1 MAKCRDAQA
10 RNAAAGGE
18 HQALRQH
25 LTHQPSTS
33 GTKRGTQP
41 DLALSRR
48 AARQQQVRDVDAAD
62 EQHQSNRGH
71 EREQCRADLSDHLL
85 LEWKEH
91 HRAPRVAL
99 GEFPLEIGEDGSH
112 FARRLRERYAV
123 AKSRDGV

>member
-1 MAKCRDAQA
+1 MPSS
-10 RNAAAGGE
+10 AAAV
-18 HQALRQH
+18 
-25 LTHQPSTS
+25 TS
-33 GTKRGTQP
+33 AFAHGV
-41 DLALSRR
+41 
-48 AARQQQVRDVDAAD
+48 ARMQQVRDVDAAD